1 MINNWTKK
9 NGRKIIALI
18 KLNSDRWYRG
28 KGLNDV

>member
-1 MINNWTKK
+1 MINKTKK

>member
-9 NGRKIIALI
+9 NSRKIIALI